1 MLPARDPNAKVI
13 SATEASK
20 GFRELLDQVERE
32 GRSFVIERRGRPVA
46 VVSAA
51 GPVPTTT
58 TLGELLDALEQAP
71 EVDDDFET
79 DLEGIRRSAGSL
91 PPDPWEPS

>member
-32 GRSFVIERRGRPVA
+32 GRSVVIERRGRPVA

-51 GPVPTTT
+51 GPPTTT

-71 EVDDDFET
+71 EVDDDFEK

-91 PPDPWEPS
+91 PPDPWERS